1 MDLSTL
7 ASILFTVTAPIVI
20 IASLAFVMA
29 RVLRLEARTL
39 SRLTLYLFTPAL
51 LFGSMYR
58 SKLGSEFLEIVAFA
72 FVVTVLM
79 GIITWVMVRVMRYDR
94 LTASAFALS
103 VLFVNAGNYGLP
115 LVLFAFGEEG
125 LARAVV
131 FFTVSAILTQTL
143 AVFIAAG
150 GKASVVQALK
160 NVFTLPLVYAVTL
173 GLIFNVI
180 GFTVPEPI
188 VKSLDLLG
196 SAAVPCMLAI
206 LGIELAHASLNRDR
220 LNVGLATVA
229 KLGIA
234 PLIAFAL
241 AALMGLDGVTRAV
254 CIVESSMPTAVTA
267 SIVAIEFDSRPEFV
281 TSVVLLSTIGSVLSL
296 TLLIGVLR

>member
-1 MDLSTL
+1 MDLTAL
-7 ASILFTVTAPIVI
+7 ASILFTITAPIVI
-20 IASLAFVMA
+20 VALVAFVMA
-29 RVLRLEARTL
+29 RAWGLEARTL

-58 SKLGSEFLEIVAFA
+58 SKLGSEFIEIGAFA
-72 FVVTVLM
+72 FIITALMGVVT
-79 GIITWVMVRVMRYDR
+79 WVIVRVMRYDR
-94 LTASAFALS
+94 LTGSAFALS

-115 LVLFAFGEEG
+115 LILFAFGDEG

-143 AVFIAAG
+143 AIFIAAG
-150 GKASVVQALK
+150 GKASVAQALK
-160 NVFTLPLVYAVTL
+160 NVFTLPLVYAVAF
-173 GLIFNVI
+173 GLLFDLI

-196 SAAVPCMLAI
+196 SGSVPCMLVV
-206 LGIELAHASLNRDR
+206 LGIELSHASLNRDR
-220 LNVGLATVA
+220 LHVGLATLA

-234 PLIAFAL
+234 PLMAFAL
-241 AALMGLDGVTRAV
+241 AALMGLDGLTRAV

-281 TSVVLLSTIGSVLSL
+281 TSVVLISTIGSVISL
-296 TLLIGVLR
+296 TLLLGILR

>member
-1 MDLSTL
+1 MDLSAL

-20 IASLAFVMA
+20 VALLAFVMA
-29 RVLRLEARTL
+29 RVLGLEARTL

-58 SKLGSEFLEIVAFA
+58 SKLGSEFLDIVAFA
-72 FVVTVLM
+72 FIVTMLM
-79 GIITWVMVRVMRYDR
+79 GIVTWVMIRVMRYDR

-173 GLIFNVI
+173 GLIFNMI
-180 GFTVPEPI
+180 GFKVPEPI

-196 SAAVPCMLAI
+196 GAAVPCMLAI

-267 SIVAIEFDSRPEFV
+267 TIVAIEFDSRPEFV
-281 TSVVLLSTIGSVLSL
+281 TSVVLLSTIGSILSL
-296 TLLIGVLR
+296 TVLIGMLR

>member
-1 MDLSTL
+1 MDLSAL
-7 ASILFTVTAPIVI
+7 ASILFTVTAPIVL

-29 RVLRLEARTL
+29 RVLGLEARTL

-58 SKLGSEFLEIVAFA
+58 AKLGSEFFDIAAFA
-72 FVVTVLM
+72 FIVTVLM
-79 GIITWVMVRVMRYDR
+79 GIITGLVVRVMRYDR
-94 LTASAFALS
+94 PTASAFALS

-131 FFTVSAILTQTL
+131 FFTVSAVLTQTL

-150 GKASVVQALK
+150 GQASVVPALK
-160 NVFTLPLVYAVTL
+160 NVFALPLVYAVIL
-173 GLIFNVI
+173 GLIFNMS
-180 GFTVPEPI
+180 GLTVPEPVI
-188 VKSLDLLG
+188 KSLDLLG

-206 LGIELAHASLNRDR
+206 LGIELARASFDRDR
-220 LNVGLATVA
+220 FNVGLATVA

-234 PLIAFAL
+234 PLVAFAL

-254 CIVESSMPTAVTA
+254 CIIESSMPTAVT
-267 SIVAIEFDSRPEFV
+267 SSLVAVEFDSRPEFV
-281 TSVVLLSTIGSVLSL
+281 TSVVLLSTIGSILTL

>member
-1 MDLSTL
+1 MDPAAL
-7 ASILFTVTAPIVI
+7 ASILFTITAPIVI
-20 IASLAFVMA
+20 VAALAFVMA
-29 RVLRLEARTL
+29 RVMGLEARTL

-58 SKLGSEFLEIVAFA
+58 SKLGGEFVEIVAFA
-72 FVVTVLM
+72 FIVTVLM
-79 GIITWVMVRVMRYDR
+79 GIITWIMVRVMHYDR

-115 LVLFAFGEEG
+115 LILFAFGEEG

-131 FFTVSAILTQTL
+131 FFTMSAILTQTL

-150 GKASVVQALK
+150 GKASVLQALK
-160 NVFTLPLVYAVTL
+160 NVFALPLVYAVGL
-173 GLIFNVI
+173 GLAFNVT
-180 GFTVPEPI
+180 GFIVPEPV
-188 VKSLDLLG
+188 VKALDLLG

-229 KLGIA
+229 KLGVA
-234 PLIAFAL
+234 PLVAFAL
-241 AALMGLDGVTRAV
+241 AALMGMDGVTRAV

-281 TSVVLLSTIGSVLSL
+281 TSVVLLSTVASVISL

>member
-1 MDLSTL
+1 MDLSAL
-7 ASILFTVTAPIVI
+7 ASILFTITAPIVI
-20 IASLAFVMA
+20 VATLAFVMA
-29 RVLRLEARTL
+29 RALGLEARTL

-58 SKLGSEFLEIVAFA
+58 SKLGSEFVEIVAFA

-79 GIITWVMVRVMRYDR
+79 GIITWIMIRVMHYDR

-115 LVLFAFGEEG
+115 LILFAFGEEG

-131 FFTVSAILTQTL
+131 FFTMSAILTQTL

-150 GKASVVQALK
+150 GKASVLQALK
-160 NVFTLPLVYAVTL
+160 NVFALPLVYAVAF
-173 GLIFNVI
+173 GLVLNVT
-180 GFTVPEPI
+180 GLAVPDPV
-188 VKSLDLLG
+188 VKALDLLG

-220 LNVGLATVA
+220 FNVGLATFA

-241 AALMGLDGVTRAV
+241 AGVMGMDGVTRAV

-281 TSVVLLSTIGSVLSL
+281 TSVVLLSTVASVISL
-296 TLLIGVLR
+296 TLLIGILR

>member
-1 MDLSTL
+1 MDLSAL

-20 IASLAFVMA
+20 VALLAFVMA
-29 RVLRLEARTL
+29 RVLGLEARTL

-58 SKLGSEFLEIVAFA
+58 SKLGSEFLDIVAFA
-72 FVVTVLM
+72 FIVTMLM
-79 GIITWVMVRVMRYDR
+79 GIVTWVMIRVMRYDR

-173 GLIFNVI
+173 GLIFNMI
-180 GFTVPEPI
+180 GFKVPEPI

-196 SAAVPCMLAI
+196 GAAVPCMLAI

-241 AALMGLDGVTRAV
+241 AGLMGLDGVTRAV

-267 SIVAIEFDSRPEFV
+267 TIVAIEFDSRPEFV

-296 TLLIGVLR
+296 TVLIGMLR